1 MGPYL
6 SSPDKTKHSE
16 DGSGAK
22 VSSTFYQDNN
32 SSFNNPSLSN

>member
-6 SSPDKTKHSE
+6 SSPDKTKHSD

-22 VSSTFYQDNN
+22 VSSYFDQN
-32 SSFNNPSLSN
+32 SLVRFQNHSLSL